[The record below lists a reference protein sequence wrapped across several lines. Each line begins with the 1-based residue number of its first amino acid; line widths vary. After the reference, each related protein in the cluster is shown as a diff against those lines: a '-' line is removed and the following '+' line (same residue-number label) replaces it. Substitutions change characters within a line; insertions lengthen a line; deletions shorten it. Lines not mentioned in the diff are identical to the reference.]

1 MTVNQLIEKHN
12 SNLPRYTSY
21 PTVPYWNMTSYSA
34 SDWIKQ
40 VKKTVNDNSK
50 IEISLY
56 VHLPFCESMCTFCG
70 CNKYITKNH
79 GWESKYIV
87 LLIKELAFYQK
98 QFKNKLQVK
107 ALHLGGGTPSFFS
120 PLNLN
125 YLISELK
132 GNVSFSNDCEM
143 SFEAHPN
150 NTTPQHL
157 ALLSKQGF
165 KRLSFG
171 IQDYDT
177 EVQKC
182 INRIQHFEDV
192 KSIHNSAKS
201 YQYAVSHDLV
211 YGLPKQSIKS
221 ITNSIN
227 KTLELKP
234 ERISLYSYAHVP
246 WIKGNGQRGFD
257 ENDLPNA
264 SLKHQLKMAATNLLL
279 QNGYKEVGMDHFVL
293 EKDELYLAKE
303 NGTLYRNFMGYD
315 IKRSKYMIGIGV
327 SAISESTNGFAQ
339 NVKTLKEYEQKIQ
352 SQGNAIFR
360 GHQDAETDRLIRN
373 SITQLMCFLELNI
386 TLCLKALPQFAE
398 IEKSLKKYEQE
409 GFLTLNKDQVKVT
422 ELGKHFIRNIASVF
436 DVYLSHKDSYQ
447 NTFSKAI

>member
-1 MTVNQLIEKHN
+1 MTINNLIEKYN
-12 SNLPRYTSY
+12 TNLPRYTSY
-21 PTVPYWNMTSYSA
+21 PTVPYWNKPNYNA
-34 SDWIKQ
+34 KAWINSI
-40 VKKTVNDNSK
+40 KKDADLKSTLD
-50 IEISLY
+50 ISLY
-56 VHLPFCESMCTFCG
+56 IHLPFCESMCTFCG

-79 GWESKYIV
+79 SWESKYIA
-87 LLIKELAFYQK
+87 LLIKELTYYQE
-98 QFKNKLQVK
+98 QFQQKLQVK

-132 GNVSFSNDCEM
+132 GTVSFSNDCEM

-165 KRLSFG
+165 TRLSFG

-182 INRIQHFEDV
+182 INRIQHFEEV

-201 YQYAVSHDLV
+201 YGYAVSHDLV
-211 YGLPKQSIKS
+211 YGLPKQTIDS
-221 ITNSIN
+221 ITQSIH

-257 ENDLPNA
+257 ENDLPDA
-264 SLKHQLKMAATNLLL
+264 ILKHQLKEEAANLLIN
-279 QNGYKEVGMDHFVL
+279 NGYKEVGMDHFVL
-293 EKDELYLAKE
+293 ENDELYKAKIS
-303 NGTLYRNFMGYD
+303 GKLYRNFMGYD
-315 IKRSKYMIGIGV
+315 IKRSNFMLGIGV
-327 SAISESTNGFAQ
+327 SAISESKNGFAQ
-339 NVKTLKEYEQKIQ
+339 NAKTLKEYQQEILNN
-352 SQGNAIFR
+352 GNAIFR
-360 GHQDAETDRLIRN
+360 GHEDAESDRLLRN
-373 SITQLMCFLELNI
+373 SITHLMCYLELNI
-386 TLCLKALPQFAE
+386 TLCIKALPQYSR
-398 IEKSLKKYEQE
+398 IEKSLRKFEQE
-409 GFLTLNKDQVKVT
+409 GFLTLNNDQLKVT

-436 DVYLSHKDSYQ
+436 DLYLSGNESYQ